1 MLVDE
6 FGHKANTGEL
16 IGNIVFYGASTRN
29 QRAVD
34 ELNISDRVLCFVD
47 RDKAKAGQKLG
58 DYSIEPVEYLS
69 QRDDI
74 IVISVLVEHMT
85 DVSVLLRTYGHK
97 CLFYLSEQFNIEK
110 VVRINWEILLN
121 PAPYKYIHFFPYEK
135 FLKPFYDMVENE
147 MNISEHLFIVN
158 CCYNDK
164 YGVSDYVERK
174 NAAYRN
180 ILTFDDIHG
189 ISHIKEKSI
198 NCNMIYDD
206 KKIHEI
212 FSSSQKI
219 FLHSVFFGGLMQ
231 QYLSHWADMYGN
243 KMNWICWGGDSYY
256 DGDNW
261 VVQNILKKVKTAYAT
276 QSRIDLIWKSYSI
289 KAKYVEGC
297 SYCYIPRNCPNT
309 CHKGK
314 GSKAILLGHSA
325 ADYGNHIMGLEL
337 LKKWKDEDIKIYC
350 PLSYGDP
357 AYRDTVI
364 DKGREM
370 FGYKFVPMIDFMEME
385 QYYEFLNGIDA
396 ALFPMTRMAA
406 GTTLLY
412 LSSRGKKI
420 YLSQEMIKAFDC
432 LNMQL
437 YDIELIRE
445 QSFEE
450 FFRTD
455 NYIGCLDNND
465 LVVSA
470 WRRILDD
477 R

>member
-1 MLVDE
+1 ML
-6 FGHKANTGEL
+6 
-16 IGNIVFYGASTRN
+16 
-29 QRAVD
+29 
-34 ELNISDRVLCFVD
+34 
-47 RDKAKAGQKLG
+47 
-58 DYSIEPVEYLS
+58 
-69 QRDDI
+69 
-74 IVISVLVEHMT
+74 
-85 DVSVLLRTYGHK
+85 
-97 CLFYLSEQFNIEK
+97 
-110 VVRINWEILLN
+110 
-121 PAPYKYIHFFPYEK
+121 
-135 FLKPFYDMVENE
+135 
-147 MNISEHLFIVN
+147 
-158 CCYNDK
+158 
-164 YGVSDYVERK
+164 
-174 NAAYRN
+174 
-180 ILTFDDIHG
+180 
-189 ISHIKEKSI
+189 KEKSI

-370 FGYKFVPMIDFMEME
+370 FGDKFVPMIDFMEME

-420 YLSQEMIKAFDC
+420 YLSQEMIKAFNC

-477 R
+477 K